1 MATNRKLLNE
11 RFGDPFLDAKG
22 FELRNLKVVRLN
34 KLFPSLPFSKVYIN
48 KELEAPLINTL
59 TVLELRGLL
68 DEIKKYDGCFMVR
81 FIRGYEK
88 QKIGSIHAWAM
99 AIDFNA
105 SDNPLGIS
113 REQCIKKGLTPFTEA
128 FIDVWRETGWVCGF
142 DFGRKDGMHFQ
153 WTRGYEV

>member
-1 MATNRKLLNE
+1 MATNRKKLNAD
-11 RFGDPFLDAKG
+11 FGDPFLDAKT
-22 FELRNLKVVRLN
+22 FELKNMKVLRVN

-48 KELEAPLINTL
+48 KALESPLINTFTL
-59 TVLELRGLL
+59 LDAKGLL
-68 DEIKKYDGCFMVR
+68 HEIKKYDGCFMVR
-81 FIRGYEK
+81 CIRGYENPC
-88 QKIGSIHAWAM
+88 IGSIHAWAM

-105 SDNPLGIS
+105 SDNPLGMS

-128 FIDVWRETGWVCGF
+128 FLDVWRQTGWVCGA